1 MAAWRDYL
9 AENESAWY
17 EEVLELLRIP
27 SISTDPE
34 RASDVAATAEWV
46 AARMKKAGIPEVEIV
61 AGPGHPLV
69 TGQWIVPN
77 KPRVLIYGHYDV
89 QPVEPLELWISP
101 PFEPTVRDGKIY
113 ARGSGDMKAN
123 LLNVLHAVEAFAKT
137 DGEPPV
143 SLIFLFEGEEEI
155 GSPNLPAYV
164 EANKEKLACDVV
176 VSADGGVAGPDVPS
190 LTVGLKGLAGCQ
202 IDIKTGERDMHSGMY
217 GAMVA
222 NANQVAAKL
231 AASFHTADGAV
242 AIEGFYDTVV
252 PLNDDD
258 EREIARA
265 SAEETPILE
274 ESGAFAYWGEAEYT
288 PAERAYARPTVDI
301 NGMWGGFTG
310 EGGKTVTPAE
320 AHIKV
325 TCRLVPDQD
334 PLEIVKLIEAHVAKH
349 ITPGTKFVVK
359 PNEGLA
365 YPFRVRQDLPA
376 LQKAAQALEEMYGR
390 EPIYTR
396 SGGSVPLTAVFQR
409 VLGADTVSYAFALAG
424 SGAHAP
430 NEWFRVEDLA
440 KGRIGNCRLFELLGE
455 E

>member
-274 ESGAFAYWGEAEYT
+274 ESGAFAYWGEAGYT

-376 LQKAAQALEEMYGR
+376 LQKAAKALEEMYGR